1 MTTAEISPSPTVDTL
16 AGNAGRATYFDDYAH
31 LAMERDEHGVLLVTM
46 NDGVGG
52 PITFSAQDHTEFTD
66 AFYRIGRDM
75 DNKVV
80 ILTGATDYMAAID
93 FATFLDS
100 SDPNASLRVFD
111 EGVQILENL
120 LNIHVPVIAA
130 IEGQALI
137 HTEYALTANMVIA
150 GQSATFG
157 DLPHFAG
164 GIVPGDGVFTA
175 WAHRAGHARAE
186 AWLLNPEP
194 ISAQTAQQWGVVGE
208 VVADGT
214 AVARARELAS
224 LYLTKPEITRRNTR
238 VHFAQPMKEEI
249 VARVA
254 FGITL
259 EEASIA
265 ALVEAMNQ

>member
-1 MTTAEISPSPTVDTL
+1 MTTTTSP
-16 AGNAGRATYFDDYAH
+16 RAATSDRPDYFDDYAH
-31 LAMERDEHGVLLVTM
+31 LALERDDNGVLLVTM
-46 NDGVGG
+46 HDGAGG
-52 PITFSAQDHTEFTD
+52 PITFSAQDHTEFTE

-75 DNKVV
+75 GNKIV
-80 ILTGATDYMAAID
+80 ILTGTTDYMAAID
-93 FATFLDS
+93 FATFLNS
-100 SDPNASLRVFD
+100 SDPEAGLRVFD

-130 IEGQALI
+130 VEGQALI
-137 HTEYALTANMVIA
+137 HTEYALTANIVIA
-150 GQSATFG
+150 GESATFG

-194 ISAQTAQQWGVVGE
+194 IGAQTAQQWGVVSE
-208 VVADGT
+208 IVQDGT
-214 AVARARELAS
+214 TLQRARELAA

-238 VHFAQPMKEEI
+238 VHFAQPMKEQI
-249 VARVA
+249 VATVG

-265 ALVEAMNQ
+265 ALVAN

>member
-1 MTTAEISPSPTVDTL
+1 MTTTETAPTT
-16 AGNAGRATYFDDYAH
+16 AATRPNYFDDYAH
-31 LAMERDEHGVLLVTM
+31 LALERDNNGVLVVTM
-46 NDGVGG
+46 HDGAGG
-52 PITFSAQDHTEFTD
+52 PITFSAQDHTEFTE

-75 DNKVV
+75 ANKVV

-100 SDPNASLRVFD
+100 SDPEAGLRVFD

-130 IEGQALI
+130 VEGQALI
-137 HTEYALTANMVIA
+137 HTEYALTANVVVA
-150 GQSATFG
+150 GESATFG
-157 DLPHFAG
+157 DMPHFAG

-194 ISAQTAQQWGVVGE
+194 INAETAQHWGVVAE
-208 VVADGT
+208 IVADGT
-214 AVARARELAS
+214 TVERARELAE
-224 LYLTKPEITRRNTR
+224 LYLAKPEITRRNTR
-238 VHFAQPMKEEI
+238 VHFAQPMKEQI
-249 VARVA
+249 VATVG
-254 FGITL
+254 FGIAL

-265 ALVEAMNQ
+265 ALVASMSG